1 MPPQFLRKPEFT
13 VLLVRGIS
21 VEREETMDLDR
32 RSVKRALAEVDITLA
47 DACRKAGLPYYRV
60 LRAVNGY
67 ARPLGEEEAQ
77 RLRSA
82 LEPRRTK

>member
-1 MPPQFLRKPEFT
+1 
-13 VLLVRGIS
+13 
-21 VEREETMDLDR
+21 MDLDR
-32 RSVKRALAEVDITLA
+32 RSVKRALVDLDTTLA
-47 DACRKAGLPYYRV
+47 RECRRIGLPYEKV

-67 ARPLGEEEAQ
+67 GKPLSETEAK